1 MAVDIV
7 TKEDLQTFRLQLLE
21 DLKAVLN
28 IHNKT
33 DQKKWLRTKEVR
45 DLLKI
50 SSGTLQNLRITG
62 KLHPSKIGSIYYY
75 RIEEINLLLSND
87 CKKDKVWKS

>member
-1 MAVDIV
+1 MAVNIV
-7 TKEDLQTFRLQLLE
+7 TKEDLQSFRLQLLE
-21 DLKAVLN
+21 DLKALLLL
-28 IHNKT
+28 HNKT

-50 SSGTLQNLRITG
+50 SPGTLQNLRITG

-75 RIEEINLLLSND
+75 KIEEINLLLS
-87 CKKDKVWKS
+87 KVCEEDDPWKR